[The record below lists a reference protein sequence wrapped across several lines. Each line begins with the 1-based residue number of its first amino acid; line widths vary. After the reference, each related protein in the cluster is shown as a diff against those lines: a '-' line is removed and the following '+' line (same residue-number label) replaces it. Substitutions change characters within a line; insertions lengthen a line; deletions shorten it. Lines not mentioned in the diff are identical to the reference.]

1 MSNFNIDA
9 KPVAAGYV
17 LAQGANGRFKPVDP
31 GTLTPASH
39 LTPAANNTYD
49 LGITGT
55 RWRTVYAGT
64 SVNAPQLVMAPSAA
78 SSGVRSAISLTGAAD
93 TGLTAAT
100 EQTDVDL
107 NLGRTVTWASGAGP
121 LAAQRAIRVR
131 APTYAGNVA
140 AALTIT
146 NASTLEIDNAPQAGS
161 NVTLTNAWALRVVA
175 GGAYLGGAVT
185 MGSTLALSGAQTTTI
200 DDATTNAVTR
210 GHTLSHTT
218 SGTATAGI
226 GAGMLLRAESGAG
239 TLRSAG
245 AVDAIHTD
253 VTDGAEVS
261 ALVLSAGIAGTLYE
275 VARLAAVASAVN
287 GVSITAAATAGDP
300 TIAARGGDTD
310 ITLALRGKGTGAVLL
325 GGSTGD
331 NTLGVSTAGILADSG
346 SDTAASP
353 TVSRN
358 SGIVRVQSG
367 NTEVTV
373 TNTLCTVNSKVFAQI
388 RNATSNAVSVLRVVP
403 GAGSFVV
410 TLSGDPGASHA
421 DLCFFMI
428 QPAA

>member
-287 GVSITAAATAGDP
+287 GVSITAEATGNTP
-300 TIAARGGDTD
+300 VIEARGGDTN
-310 ITLALRGKGTGAVLL
+310 IGLNLNPKGTG
-325 GGSTGD
+325 S
-331 NTLGVSTAGILADSG
+331 VSLRSG
-346 SDTAASP
+346 SDAQRIDVNNTGIGFYGASP
-353 TVSRN
+353 
-358 SGIVRVQSG
+358 
-367 NTEVTV
+367 
-373 TNTLCTVNSKVFAQI
+373 A
-388 RNATSNAVSVLRVVP
+388 A
-403 GAGSFVV
+403 
-410 TLSGDPGASHA
+410 
-421 DLCFFMI
+421 
-428 QPAA
+428 QPAAVADAAGGATVDAEARTAINDLLARLRTLGIIAT